1 MTNPNPGTR
10 PIVWMAIDIAKNWN
24 AALVEHPDGRHQRF
38 RFRHSADEYDRLVQF
53 LRDTHCVCRIAFE
66 PTGDYHR
73 LLGYRLLHEGFE
85 VCQISSV
92 AGARYRDAMFNSW
105 DKNDPK
111 DAEVILRLL
120 KQGITQRYYDPL
132 INGTHDLKELS
143 KVYQQVARARARVR
157 HRIITHYLALYFP
170 EIERY
175 WYSSRNDW
183 FVQFLLQFPTPDAIR
198 AMSRDQFVA
207 AAWNV
212 VGRKVGKRQQLEEL
226 HGIAQRS
233 IGLPV
238 AAESPA
244 IEAFRLQLASY
255 HALNEQRTLL
265 EERAHALLQNRHDY
279 QRLRELPGIGPI
291 IALVILAEA
300 GDLRRFGHYQQFL
313 KFCGLDLAKVQ
324 SGVSRG
330 QERLAK
336 RGNARL
342 RCALWQAA
350 TVAIRMRENAFRD
363 KYARYVAADPTSADL
378 RRKAHTAVTAKMARV
393 AYALVKFDRPYRGRF
408 EVGLP
413 SGSIPLTA
421 TLEAIGTS

>member
-1 MTNPNPGTR
+1 MTNPNPGTQ

-38 RFRHSADEYDRLVQF
+38 RFQHSADEYDRLVQF

-111 DAEVILRLL
+111 DTEVILRLL

-143 KVYQQVARARARVR
+143 KAYQQIARARARVR

-183 FVQFLLQFPTPDAIR
+183 FVQFLLQFPTPEAIR

-207 AAWNV
+207 AAWAV
-212 VGRKVGKRQQLEEL
+212 VGRKVGKRRQLEEL

-265 EERAHALLQNRHDY
+265 EERAHALLQDRHDY

>member
-1 MTNPNPGTR
+1 MTDPNPGMQH
-10 PIVWMAIDIAKNWN
+10 IVWMAIDIAKNWN

-38 RFRHSADEYDRLVQF
+38 RFLHSADEYDRLVQF

-73 LLGYRLLHEGFE
+73 LLGYRLLREGFE

-92 AGARYRDAMFNSW
+92 AGARFRDAVFNSW

-143 KVYQQVARARARVR
+143 KVYQQVARARARIR

-198 AMSRDQFVA
+198 TMSMDQFVA
-207 AAWNV
+207 SAWDV
-212 VGRKVGKRQQLEEL
+212 VGRKVGKRRQLEEL

-244 IEAFRLQLASY
+244 IEAFRLQLSSY

-265 EERAHALLQNRHDY
+265 EEQAHALLRDRHDY

-324 SGVSRG
+324 SGASRG